1 MNDKIKDTNKAI
13 RIKALSE
20 KNLNKLSVL
29 YRSVPSGKCLGC
41 TACCSESVN
50 VSYLEFA
57 NIVENGLSKLSEAQ
71 MQALTKRVLSYYL
84 LEWVKPQKCP
94 FLDEDRKCMIYDVRP
109 LPCRVFGTPMRE
121 AYASNYMGIQ
131 RQNIM
136 VAKQIES
143 VYGYKVPKQ
152 IIFRKI
158 DFCESFIPDKTLN
171 KKAVDEL
178 SSRLINMDGALYF
191 EGLID
196 ETAMNGD
203 LVSWTLNW
211 LVEGIETPSVITKD
225 WLFNLK
231 TDCLKAIQK

>member
-1 MNDKIKDTNKAI
+1 MNDKNKDKSKAI
-13 RIKALSE
+13 RKEALSE
-20 KNLNKLSVL
+20 KNLNKLSTL
-29 YRSVPSGKCLGC
+29 YQSVPSGKCLGC

-50 VSYLEFA
+50 VSFLEFA
-57 NIVENGLSKLSEAQ
+57 NIVENGLSKLSETQ
-71 MQALTKRVLSYYL
+71 LHVLTKRVLSFYL

-94 FLDEDRKCMIYDVRP
+94 FLDEDRKCVIYDVRP
-109 LPCRVFGTPMRE
+109 LPCRVFGTPTRD
-121 AYASNYMGIQ
+121 AYEYNYKGIQ

-136 VAKQIES
+136 AAKQIKEL
-143 VYGYKVPKQ
+143 YGYKVPNQ

-171 KKAVDEL
+171 KKAVDDL

-211 LVEGIETPSVITKD
+211 LIEGLDNPTVITKE

-231 TDCLKAIQK
+231 KDCLKAIQK